1 MKTQYKCTDAAGAWQ
16 LRQHITEA
24 VLLGAFTSDTSPDA
38 HTHAGTHTHT
48 QTDAGAG
55 GGTGTDTGAH
65 RGSSSTETEMTPA
78 LSPSLPPSLSLH
90 THTLNT
96 CTPFADAGV
105 PTAERLDAGAPSPL
119 PLHLFSIPHPPPPH
133 VRLLGSGSMQ
143 VRMQVLKFLALL
155 VQTYKY

>member
-1 MKTQYKCTDAAGAWQ
+1 MKAQYKCTDAAGALQ

-38 HTHAGTHTHT
+38 HTHAGTHTYTH
-48 QTDAGAG
+48 TDAGAG

-78 LSPSLPPSLSLH
+78 LSPSLSHSLSLS

-96 CTPFADAGV
+96 CTPFADAGA

-119 PLHLFSIPHPPPPH
+119 PLTYAQFPIPPLPTC
-133 VRLLGSGSMQ
+133 G
-143 VRMQVLKFLALL
+143 
-155 VQTYKY
+155 